1 MNKPKD
7 ELVYIGEETLGIR
20 LYEMGLRNKDLV
32 EALAI
37 AYQESKFAIN
47 DKYYN
52 DKSKDDSY
60 GVFMVNFYGDLEDE
74 RVRRLGL
81 EKEELLDFE
90 NNLRGFAMLF
100 KSRGYTFKDWSTHP
114 SSENFDPAKRREWNN
129 AVRIAKETING
140 LAADGLIGS
149 EGDEDWRIADDDHEL
164 FSYVIN
170 PEIARVQK
178 ILNDRYGHDFDLD
191 GDTGSGPQLDIWA
204 DAVRDLQE
212 DIGVTVDGDWGPNSQ
227 AAFNQAFPDLGQ
239 TGEIKNRLGT
249 QAIVYDDQGNIVSG
263 GPEVMVGETVGF
275 EGPPTDAPFV
285 VEEEGIEVQDPNISG
300 QAGNPAQDL
309 EEVIE
314 AVTPNIDIIMF
325 EYLRG
330 NPSVLVEHPLTG
342 EMVDLVGLIQENPL
356 GLESGSEKKKQWM
369 KGLYYQTDHY
379 QDSEEGRADREY
391 QWTSEG
397 EGDEW
402 STRRKSLVAIQ
413 VEQIEQLLGQANIN
427 LGEAE
432 SLELAKTVWLM
443 GLNPNELLDFMTTAT
458 TIGGEQ
464 IMGFGEGAPA
474 GGTVSAFRTSIKD
487 IYRRYLMDPDEEVL
501 ARRSQQLFSGET
513 TIDLVEDEM
522 IEQAAL
528 LFPAWA
534 TRIEAGKSPL
544 EIVGAYNGIFNSVLG
559 YSPQWDG
566 RNRDMAV
573 TLGGL
578 MVEGEEPGTAMSG
591 GDFARWLRTTEEYD
605 QSPRG
610 INDAYQLVT
619 GLGRA
624 MGAVA

>member
-432 SLELAKTVWLM
+432 ILELAKTVWLM

>member
-114 SSENFDPAKRREWNN
+114 SSEYFDPAKRREWNN

-227 AAFNQAFPDLGQ
+227 AAFNQVFPDLGQ
-239 TGEIKNRLGT
+239 TGEIKKS
-249 QAIVYDDQGNIVSG
+249 AWYSG
-263 GPEVMVGETVGF
+263 HC
-275 EGPPTDAPFV
+275 
-285 VEEEGIEVQDPNISG
+285 
-300 QAGNPAQDL
+300 L
-309 EEVIE
+309 
-314 AVTPNIDIIMF
+314 
-325 EYLRG
+325 
-330 NPSVLVEHPLTG
+330 
-342 EMVDLVGLIQENPL
+342 
-356 GLESGSEKKKQWM
+356 
-369 KGLYYQTDHY
+369 
-379 QDSEEGRADREY
+379 
-391 QWTSEG
+391 
-397 EGDEW
+397 
-402 STRRKSLVAIQ
+402 
-413 VEQIEQLLGQANIN
+413 
-427 LGEAE
+427 
-432 SLELAKTVWLM
+432 
-443 GLNPNELLDFMTTAT
+443 
-458 TIGGEQ
+458 
-464 IMGFGEGAPA
+464 
-474 GGTVSAFRTSIKD
+474 
-487 IYRRYLMDPDEEVL
+487 
-501 ARRSQQLFSGET
+501 
-513 TIDLVEDEM
+513 
-522 IEQAAL
+522 
-528 LFPAWA
+528 
-534 TRIEAGKSPL
+534 
-544 EIVGAYNGIFNSVLG
+544 
-559 YSPQWDG
+559 
-566 RNRDMAV
+566 
-573 TLGGL
+573 
-578 MVEGEEPGTAMSG
+578 
-591 GDFARWLRTTEEYD
+591 
-605 QSPRG
+605 
-610 INDAYQLVT
+610 
-619 GLGRA
+619 
-624 MGAVA
+624 

>member
-114 SSENFDPAKRREWNN
+114 SSEYFDPAKRREWNN

-227 AAFNQAFPDLGQ
+227 TAFNQAFPDLVQ

-285 VEEEGIEVQDPNISG
+285 VEEEIEVQDPNISG

-391 QWTSEG
+391 QWASEG

-432 SLELAKTVWLM
+432 ILELAKTVWLM
-443 GLNPNELLDFMTTAT
+443 GLNSNELLDFMTTAT

-591 GDFARWLRTTEEYD
+591 GDFARWLRTTDEYD
-605 QSPRG
+605 ESPRG

-619 GLGRA
+619 GLGRV